1 MEIFNRKSKNI
12 LLPLNLEKGYD
23 YLLPIHISDLQ
34 EGSLVQVPLRN
45 KKEFGIVLSA
55 AVDNLPEKKMKEVE
69 RVFDKLPTFS
79 KQFLDFISWV
89 SNYTVSKIGN
99 VFKMSIPVKEVF
111 EEAKQERFYG
121 FAKSG
126 IPQGFRMT
134 NSRRSVIDLFETEG
148 EGLYYTIS
156 ELSQKTGAST
166 QVVKEME
173 KAGCFDIKFE
183 DIKPEIQ
190 NISYDKEFTLNES
203 QDSAVK
209 FICEEAKNG
218 FSPILLDGVT
228 GSGKTEVYFKVI
240 DEILSKNSENQTL
253 IMLPEISLTGQFL
266 KKFNKRFGCKPVLWH
281 SSLTPSQRKKNWLAI
296 AGGEAKVVVGT
307 RSALFLPFHKLS
319 LIIVDEEHDGSF
331 KQEENVVY
339 HGRDMAVVRA
349 KFESIPIVLAS
360 ATPSLETIANVQTG
374 KFKEVKLHSRFGKAI
389 MPDISLCDLR
399 SDKPIKEEWGNSYL
413 SPSSIKKIEDK
424 LRRNEQIMLFLNR
437 RGYAPLAICKDCGHK
452 EKCPNCDVHLTAHG
466 KENPMLKCHHCGYFS
481 RIRNVC
487 SECEAKDSF
496 TLYGIGIERLAEEV
510 ANRYPTKKVAILS
523 SDTLNTTKK
532 LYETIE
538 EIEKGNI
545 DIIIGTQ
552 IFAKGH
558 HFPNLTLVI
567 VVDGDMGLTGA
578 DIRAGEKTFALLSQV
593 SGRAGRGEKSGEV
606 VIQTFQPE
614 NKVMQALLKNDR
626 EEFLN
631 LEVSERKLLSMPPF
645 GRLAAVIL
653 TSKDQGALDVFAN
666 QLAREI
672 PRSSDSKYMILGPVD
687 APIAFIK
694 GNHRKRFLIK
704 TEKRLNIQQLIINWT
719 SSLKIPNSI
728 KLKIDIDPHNFM

>member
-23 YLLPIHISDLQ
+23 YLLPHNISDL
-34 EGSLVQVPLRN
+34 EIGSLVQVPLRN
-45 KKEFGIVLSA
+45 KKEFGVVISDGK
-55 AVDNLPEKKMKEVE
+55 DNLPEKKMKEVAKY
-69 RVFDKLPTFS
+69 FNKLPVFS
-79 KQFLDFISWV
+79 EKFLEFISWV
-89 SNYTVSKIGN
+89 SDYTVSKIGN
-99 VFKMSIPVKEVF
+99 VFKMSIPVRDIF
-111 EEAKQERFYG
+111 EEAKQEKFYSLNKDG
-121 FAKSG
+121 FPSDFRLTKS
-126 IPQGFRMT
+126 RK
-134 NSRRSVIDLFETEG
+134 SVVDFLETEG
-148 EGLYYTIS
+148 VESLYTIS
-156 ELSQKTGAST
+156 ELSQKSGSST
-166 QVVKEME
+166 QVIKEME
-173 KAGCFDIKFE
+173 KANCFNIKFE
-183 DIKPEIQ
+183 DIKAEPQI
-190 NISYDKEFTLNES
+190 IDYDKSFKLNES

-209 FICEEAKNG
+209 FILEESRSG

-240 DEILSKNSENQTL
+240 DGVLSNDIENQTL

-307 RSALFLPFHKLS
+307 RSSLFLPFHKLS

-339 HGRDMAVVRA
+339 HGRDMAIVRS
-349 KFESIPIVLAS
+349 KFENIPIVLAS

-374 KFKEVKLHSRFGKAI
+374 KFKEFKLHSRFGKAV
-389 MPDISLCDLR
+389 MPEVSLCDLR
-399 SDKPIKEEWGNSYL
+399 TDKPIKEEWGNSYL
-413 SPSSIKKIEDK
+413 SPSSIKKIDDK
-424 LRRNEQIMLFLNR
+424 LRKNEQIMLFLNR
-437 RGYAPLAICKDCGHK
+437 RGYAPLAICKECGHK

-466 KENPMLKCHHCGYFS
+466 KTNPILKCHHCGYFS
-481 RIRNVC
+481 RVRSVC
-487 SECEAKDSF
+487 SECEEKDSF

-510 ANRYPTKKVAILS
+510 SNRYPTKRVAILS

-532 LYETIE
+532 LYDTIE

-558 HFPNLTLVI
+558 HFPNLTLVV

-593 SGRAGRGEKSGEV
+593 SGRAGRGEKPGEV
-606 VIQTFQPE
+606 IIQTFQSE

-631 LEVSERKLLSMPPF
+631 LEISERKLLSMPPF
-645 GRLAAVIL
+645 GRLGSIIL
-653 TSKDQGALDVFAN
+653 TSRDQGALDVFAN
-666 QLAREI
+666 QLARNA
-672 PRSSDSKYMILGPVD
+672 PKPPDHKYMILGPVD

-719 SSLKIPNSI
+719 SSLKLPNSI